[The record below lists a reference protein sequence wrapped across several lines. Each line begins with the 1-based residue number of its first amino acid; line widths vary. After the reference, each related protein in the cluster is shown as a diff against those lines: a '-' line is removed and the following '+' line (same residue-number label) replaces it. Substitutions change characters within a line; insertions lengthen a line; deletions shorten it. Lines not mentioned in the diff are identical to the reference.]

1 MQKERTFK
9 QKLSLFFKGL
19 AMGAANKV
27 PGVSGGTVSYVLG
40 FYEEL
45 IYSFRKVNLKALK
58 LLLKGEF
65 NPFFKYTNAQFITLV
80 MAGSMFSYFSVSIV
94 LDYFLENYELYVWS
108 WFFGMIIGSIYY
120 MGKDFGKWN
129 RINFISLIFGATIGL
144 GISFLTPALENDN
157 LWFVF
162 LCGIIGVSGMT
173 LPGLSGSFILIL
185 LGNYVLLLVDS
196 VNVLLNVITNIL
208 TGNFEV
214 LSDPIKIRYLKIIAV
229 FTGGSAFGLVSIS
242 HILGYVLKR
251 WNKIVN
257 AIIIGFITGSLGI
270 VWPWKKA
277 IYITQNNVVL
287 LDQEGNKI
295 IKNYERF
302 VPEIFS
308 LETFLAIFFIFLGV
322 AVILAID
329 KYDKRKTK
337 KIYGLLGK
345 NISYS
350 FSRGYFSKKFKKL
363 NLKKYKYVNFDI
375 PQIEDFPLVIYR
387 KRNLSGLN
395 VTIPYKV
402 DVIPYLDKLDKTAK
416 IIGAVNT
423 IKISKK
429 GKLKGYNSDV
439 VGFENSIKPLLKEHH
454 TKALILGTGGASK
467 AVAYALKINSIA
479 YKFVSRNPEN
489 SNQISYE
496 NLSEEIIKEHTIIIN
511 CTPLGTSPNIEKC
524 PNIPYQFITKNH
536 LLYDLIYNPEITT
549 FLSKGKENG
558 ATIKNGYEMLELQA
572 EESWRIWNE

>member
-1 MQKERTFK
+1 MQKERTFL
-9 QKLSLFFKGL
+9 QKVMLFAKGL

-45 IYSFRKVNLKALK
+45 IYSFRKVNLKAFK
-58 LLLKGEF
+58 LLLNGEF
-65 NPFFKYTNAQFITLV
+65 SLFFKYTNAQFVTLI
-80 MAGSMFSYFSVSIV
+80 MAGSIFSYFSVSII
-94 LDYFLENYELYVWS
+94 LDYFLKNYELYVWS

-129 RINFISLIFGATIGL
+129 RVNFISLIFGATIGL

-214 LSDPIKIRYLKIIAV
+214 LSDPVKIKYLKIIAV

-242 HILGYVLKR
+242 HVLGYVLQR

-277 IYITQNNVVL
+277 VYATENSTIL

-302 VPEIFS
+302 VPEILSF
-308 LETFLAIFFIFLGV
+308 ETFLAIFFVFFGV
-322 AVILAID
+322 AVILGID
-329 KYDKRKTK
+329 YYDKRKKK

-350 FSRGYFSKKFKKL
+350 FSRGYFSKKFKELK
-363 NLKKYKYVNFDI
+363 LKKHKYVNFDI
-375 PQIEDFPLVIYR
+375 QQIQDFPLVIYKK
-387 KRNLSGLN
+387 KRLSGLN
-395 VTIPYKV
+395 VTIPYKEAI
-402 DVIPYLDKLDKTAK
+402 IPYLDKIDKTAK
-416 IIGAVNT
+416 KIGAVNT

-429 GKLKGYNSDV
+429 RKLKGYNTDV

-467 AVAYALKINSIA
+467 AVAFTFEKNNISYL
-479 YKFVSRNPEN
+479 FVSRNPEN

-496 NLSEEIIKEHTIIIN
+496 DVSEIIIKEHSIIVN

-524 PNIPYQFITKNH
+524 PNIPYQFITENH

-549 FLSKGKENG
+549 FLSKGKEKG
-558 ATIKNGYEMLELQA
+558 ASIKNGYEMLVLQA
-572 EESWRIWNE
+572 EESWRIWNL